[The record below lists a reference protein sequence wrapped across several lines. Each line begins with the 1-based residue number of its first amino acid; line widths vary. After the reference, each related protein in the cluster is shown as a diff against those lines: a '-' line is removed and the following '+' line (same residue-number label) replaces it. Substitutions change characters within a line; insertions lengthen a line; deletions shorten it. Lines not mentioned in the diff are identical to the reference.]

1 MRLFGMARL
10 ACGVVE
16 NDRHDALTYEGGR
29 QPATRPF
36 INAIFMGVWAA
47 SFGPGF
53 INAQPHRFRLD
64 ADIHFPG

>member
-29 QPATRPF
+29 PPATGPF
-36 INAIFMGVWAA
+36 INAISWA
-47 SFGPGF
+47 
-53 INAQPHRFRLD
+53 FRRLHSGLD
-64 ADIHFPG
+64 